1 MKKNR
6 PTRIIELHLHRSKKS
21 PSLCHVVA
29 ILHPC
34 NHRKYLGIT
43 KTPLGMEGNFR
54 RTDSAKIWNPT
65 YYAVTDKEGCF
76 SCPNE
81 NYWIHDMPRLE
92 ELKEIE
98 SDEDFF
104 N

>member
-1 MKKNR
+1 
-6 PTRIIELHLHRSKKS
+6 
-21 PSLCHVVA
+21 
-29 ILHPC
+29 
-34 NHRKYLGIT
+34 
-43 KTPLGMEGNFR
+43 MEGNFR